1 MSQGEMAERPN
12 AGALKASEAKASGGS
27 NPSLAAVQRGSRLPA
42 VGTLDFG
49 EKRIW
54 EELVRRA
61 RATVPSLAA
70 KFFNC
75 SVVAEL
81 KGDVA

>member
-1 MSQGEMAERPN
+1 MSRGEMAERPN
-12 AGALKASEAKASGGS
+12 AGALKASEVKASGGS
-27 NPSLAAVQRGSRLPA
+27 NPSLAAVQRGNRHMA
-42 VGTLDFG
+42 VGALFTG

-54 EELVRRA
+54 EELVRIA

-70 KFFNC
+70 KFYNC
-75 SVVAEL
+75 SAVAEL

>member
-54 EELVRRA
+54 EEARKCRRF
-61 RATVPSLAA
+61 PLSP
-70 KFFNC
+70 
-75 SVVAEL
+75 
-81 KGDVA
+81 